1 MCSGIDRPAK
11 ALLAA
16 GAAISLMALQGC
28 GQQPLEVAPAGAA
41 PAIEAA
47 VGPVPGGGPPPATR
61 SNPYAGNAVAAEE
74 GYRLF
79 DWYNCSG
86 CHAEHGGGGMGPS
99 LRDSVWIYGG
109 SPDQIYAS
117 IAEGR
122 SKGMPSWATKIPQE
136 QIWKLVTYIGTL
148 NTPDEVDPARVP
160 LSAPQEHQAG
170 IP

>member
-1 MCSGIDRPAK
+1 MCSGIECPAK
-11 ALLAA
+11 VLLAA
-16 GAAISLMALQGC
+16 GAAISLVVLQGC
-28 GQQPLEVAPAGAA
+28 AQQPLEVSPAGAA
-41 PAIEAA
+41 PAIQAA
-47 VGPVPGGGPPPATR
+47 VGPIPGGGQPSATR

-74 GYRLF
+74 GEKLF

-99 LRDSVWIYGG
+99 LRDAEWIYGG
-109 SPDQIYAS
+109 SPAQIYAS

-136 QIWKLVTYIGTL
+136 QVWKLVTYIETL

-160 LSAPQEHQAG
+160 LSVPQEPEAG
-170 IP
+170 VP